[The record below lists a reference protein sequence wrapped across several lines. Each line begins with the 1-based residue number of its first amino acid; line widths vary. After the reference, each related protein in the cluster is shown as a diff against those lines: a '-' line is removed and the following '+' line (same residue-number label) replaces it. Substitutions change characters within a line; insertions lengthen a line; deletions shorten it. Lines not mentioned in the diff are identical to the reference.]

1 MWNRV
6 FGPPL
11 QIDERRQNEI
21 ARVNRM
27 YDERQEQIRKRL
39 FLAENIDATLTERK
53 EHFSKCGSEQ
63 AYQVAQ
69 HDLEQ
74 MKIYAAEISKQLCA
88 KEIKKKHAIPPVE
101 YGIISSHSS

>member
-1 MWNRV
+1 
-6 FGPPL
+6 
-11 QIDERRQNEI
+11 
-21 ARVNRM
+21 M

-39 FLAENIDATLTERK
+39 FLAENINAALTDRK
-53 EHFSKCGSEQ
+53 EHFSKSGPGQ

-88 KEIKKKHAIPPVE
+88 TEIKKEQATPAE
-101 YGIISSHSS
+101 YGIDSPHSSWHVCRTAARFF